1 MRRFLGAEIEP
12 LGADLVA
19 LAQAYALDATMF
31 PHPSLPIVLGV
42 PGATPQGWV
51 ARVQHGGPV
60 VGFVATR
67 SNGVVLEISGL
78 AVDVEHQRYG
88 LGRAL
93 LRTAVRSA
101 GGQGL
106 ARVVLHVSIDN
117 AAALA
122 LYESEGFRKE
132 QRQPHYYPS
141 DSPQGGA
148 AWLMIR
154 PS

>member
-31 PHPSLPIVLGV
+31 PHPSL
-42 PGATPQGWV
+42 ATPQGWV

-67 SNGVVLEISGL
+67 SNGVVLEIAGL
-78 AVDVEHQRYG
+78 AVDLEHQRCG

-93 LRTAVRSA
+93 LRAAVRSA
-101 GGQGL
+101 RAQGL

-117 AAALA
+117 AGALA
-122 LYESEGFRKE
+122 LYESEGFHKE
-132 QRQPHYYPS
+132 QRQPHYYAS
-141 DSPQGGA
+141 ESPQGGA
-148 AWLMIR
+148 AWLMMR
-154 PS
+154 AS